1 MKAKISKEPELRGSI
16 LENAP
21 LGIESWFG
29 CGGTADSLFSPADVN
44 DLAAFLSSPS
54 PLWGEGRGE
63 GRKIC
68 EAQNI
73 ELRDLDSPHPSPL
86 PKGRGEI
93 TILGGLAN
101 TIIRDGG
108 VRGTVIRLGKTF
120 TDVKIID
127 DIYIE
132 AGAGAL
138 NGSIAAAAMK
148 AGIGGLEFLSGIPGM
163 VGGALRMNAGAY
175 GTEVKDV
182 LIGIQS
188 LSGQGAPKRLTP
200 EDLHM
205 TYRHTDPPLGTI
217 FTSAIF
223 KGVKE
228 DYETVRARM
237 NDIKTRR
244 NETQPIREKTGGS
257 TFANPSP
264 EELKRANLPEGTK
277 AWKIVEM
284 VGGRGLKIGGA
295 QMSEMHSNFM
305 INTGDATANDLEML
319 GEEICKRALAKFG
332 VNLRWEINIIGDKN

>member
-1 MKAKISKEPELRGSI
+1 M
-16 LENAP
+16 
-21 LGIESWFG
+21 
-29 CGGTADSLFSPADVN
+29 
-44 DLAAFLSSPS
+44 
-54 PLWGEGRGE
+54 
-63 GRKIC
+63 
-68 EAQNI
+68 
-73 ELRDLDSPHPSPL
+73 
-86 PKGRGEI
+86 
-93 TILGGLAN
+93 
-101 TIIRDGG
+101 
-108 VRGTVIRLGKTF
+108 RGTVIRLGKTF

-132 AGAGAL
+132 AGAVAL

-205 TYRHTDPPLGTI
+205 TYRHTDPPLGPI